1 MRRNNPIAWTAFAV
15 LAAVVVAP
23 QVRTEDESAAG
34 GEGGGGGGD
43 DEAAPEQRLPRTR
56 VVRTKY
62 GQVQGRVVRLDSE
75 MAREVGVKRLRDVE
89 IYQGIRYAT
98 PPVGNHR

>member
-1 MRRNNPIAWTAFAV
+1 MRMKPTWTAAAARALAIFAV
-15 LAAVVVAP
+15 IIAP
-23 QVRTEDESAAG
+23 QVKTDEGTEGAAA
-34 GEGGGGGGD
+34 GEGGGAEG
-43 DEAAPEQRLPRTR
+43 PERLPRTR

-62 GQVQGRVVRLDSE
+62 GQVQGRVVSLDSG
-75 MAREVGVKRLRDVE
+75 MLKDVGRVRLQDVE

>member
-23 QVRTEDESAAG
+23 QVRAEDESAA
-34 GEGGGGGGD
+34 GGGGGD

>member
-15 LAAVVVAP
+15 LAAVVIAP

-34 GEGGGGGGD
+34 GDGGGN

-89 IYQGIRYAT
+89 IFQGIRYAT

>member
-1 MRRNNPIAWTAFAV
+1 MRVSPTWTA
-15 LAAVVVAP
+15 AARALTIFTVVIAP
-23 QVRTEDESAAG
+23 QVKTDEVTEGAAA
-34 GEGGGGGGD
+34 GEGGGAEG
-43 DEAAPEQRLPRTR
+43 PERLPRTR

-62 GQVQGRVVRLDSE
+62 GQVQGRVVSLDSG
-75 MAREVGVKRLRDVE
+75 MLKDVGRVRLQDVE